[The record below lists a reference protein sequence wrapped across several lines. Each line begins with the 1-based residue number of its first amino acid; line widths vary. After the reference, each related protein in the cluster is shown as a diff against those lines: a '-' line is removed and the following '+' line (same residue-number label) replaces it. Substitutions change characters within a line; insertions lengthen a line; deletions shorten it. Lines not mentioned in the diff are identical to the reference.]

1 MVSAI
6 ILAAGESL
14 RMGSKN
20 KLLLQIGSE
29 LLIKKFVKSVT
40 NSNTSEVVIVT
51 GHEGKK
57 IRSAL
62 KGQFLTFIDNPQYYK
77 GMTSSIQFGVEA
89 SSKESVGLMICLADM
104 PFAETL
110 DFNILI
116 QAFLKFRRTEV
127 SPIVIPVFE
136 GNRGNPVI
144 FSKEFRDEIL
154 VHKGEGC
161 KEIVKQYADF
171 VREVH
176 MKNDNLLRDID
187 TPEDYNYYIQQ

>member
-1 MVSAI
+1 MISAL

-29 LLIKKFVKSVT
+29 LLITKFVKSVSE
-40 NSNTSEVVIVT
+40 SNTSEVIVVL

-62 KGQFLTFIDNPQYYK
+62 KGQLLKFIDNPHYYE
-77 GMTSSIQFGVEA
+77 GMTSSIQFGVKS
-89 SSKESVGLMICLADM
+89 SSKESLGLMICLADM

-116 QAFLKFRRTEV
+116 QAFLKFRRTEI

-136 GNRGNPVI
+136 GKRGNPVI

-154 VHKGEGC
+154 AHKGEGC
-161 KEIVKQYADF
+161 KEIVKQHANF
-171 VREVH
+171 VKEVH

-187 TPEDYNYYIQQ
+187 TPEDYNYYTKQ

>member
-1 MVSAI
+1 MISAL

-29 LLIKKFVKSVT
+29 LLITKFVKSVSD
-40 NSNTSEVVIVT
+40 SNTSEVVVVV

-62 KGQFLTFIDNPQYYK
+62 KGQLLTFIDNPHYYE
-77 GMTSSIQFGVEA
+77 GMTSSIQYGIKA
-89 SSKESVGLMICLADM
+89 SSKESLGLMICLADM

-116 QAFLKFRRTEV
+116 QAFLEFRRTEI

-136 GNRGNPVI
+136 GKRGNPVI

-161 KEIVKQYADF
+161 KEIVKQYANF
-171 VREVH
+171 VKEVH
-176 MKNDNLLRDID
+176 MKNDNLFRDID
-187 TPEDYNYYIQQ
+187 TPEDYNYYTKQ

>member
-104 PFAETL
+104 PLAETL